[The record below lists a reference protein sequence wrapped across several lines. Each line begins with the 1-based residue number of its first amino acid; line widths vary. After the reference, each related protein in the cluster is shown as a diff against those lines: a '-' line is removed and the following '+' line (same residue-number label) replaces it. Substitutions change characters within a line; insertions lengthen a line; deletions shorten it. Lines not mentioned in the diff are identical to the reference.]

1 MTGRIAVLLPR
12 DLPARRLVDYARHAE
27 WSGFD
32 ELWVVEDLGYRGG
45 VAQAA
50 AVLAS
55 TTSIRV
61 GIGIL
66 PAAARN
72 VAFAAMEAATL
83 AQLYPGRIVV
93 GVGHGMPDWM
103 RSVGAWPASP
113 LTLLREVTVALRALL
128 RGETVSTAGRYV
140 ALDGV
145 RLEETP
151 EVVPPVVLGVRG
163 PRSIALA
170 GEVSDGVLLAEP
182 SPPSY
187 LASTVALLGAPRA
200 PGTERF
206 EVASYDVA
214 AVADDGA
221 AARALVRPG
230 LTWIGEAD
238 WAPHLAGLPFAE
250 ELARLRADSPSR
262 EAFAAALPEEWLAD
276 LALAG
281 TPEEVRAG
289 LEARFAA
296 GATTV
301 TLLPAAG
308 GTGDPFAALDSFAR
322 VLG

>member
-1 MTGRIAVLLPR
+1 MTGRVAVLLPR
-12 DLPARRLVDYARHAE
+12 DLPARRVVDYARHAE
-27 WSGFD
+27 WCGFD

-55 TTSIRV
+55 TSTIRV
-61 GIGIL
+61 GVGIL

-72 VAFAAMEAATL
+72 VVFAAMEAATL
-83 AQLYPGRIVV
+83 AQLFPGRVV
-93 GVGHGMPDWM
+93 LGLGHGMPGWM
-103 RSVGAWPASP
+103 RSAGAWPASP
-113 LTLLREVTVALRALL
+113 LTLLHEVTTTLRALL
-128 RGETVSTAGRYV
+128 RGEAVAASGRYV

-145 RLEETP
+145 RLEEVP

-187 LASTVALLGAPRA
+187 LASAVGLLGHPRA
-200 PGTERF
+200 PGVDRF

-230 LTWIGEAD
+230 LVWIGEAD

-250 ELARLRADSPSR
+250 ELARLRSSAASR
-262 EAFAAALPEEWLAD
+262 EAFAAALPEAWLPE

-301 TLLPAAG
+301 TLLPAG
-308 GTGDPFAALDSFAR
+308 GQDAFAALDGFAR